1 MRCEQISFK
10 IKTKIEAQLQP
21 VLELLYPEPNVV
33 SKWTNFQLPVRVFTE
48 IGAAAAAD
56 NGAVKRCQA
65 GDCSLQPSHS

>member
-33 SKWTNFQLPVRVFTE
+33 SKWTNFQLPV
-48 IGAAAAAD
+48 
-56 NGAVKRCQA
+56 
-65 GDCSLQPSHS
+65 PSIY